1 MTNRK
6 STKCALLLSALSLL
20 LCMAMLVG
28 STFAWFTDSVTSGR
42 NTIVSGQLDVELYY
56 ATWDEAEQDWTD
68 YAKVTASTKMFNE
81 NALYEPG
88 YTEMVKFKVVN
99 EGTLALKYTLDAK
112 IYSEV
117 AGINVNNESFNLSN
131 YLYTGIADAAATRAE
146 AVAAA
151 TNMLSS
157 GFNMGTNA
165 VLTPDDPADDTDTD
179 YFDEIIL
186 TLTMPVT
193 VGNEAN
199 HIDGA
204 QPSIDLGIVLVATQ
218 ATYEADDFDN
228 QYDKNAPYTEV
239 ATFDELQAVMTAGGN
254 AVLTANIDATQLTP
268 KNQRITVPAGVTA
281 AIDLNGFTFTSKDAD
296 GGANAMAIFVD
307 QGAALTIND
316 SVGTGKIVSSCYG
329 IYVKQNA
336 TLIMN
341 GGTIEVTGNGAFD
354 MGVILWNASF
364 VMNGGTIKGIDGVCA
379 SNYYKLNG
387 ADTLPINRITIG
399 EDAVIEASALEF
411 NLCAGESD
419 DATDTI
425 IIDNRA

>member
-1 MTNRK
+1 MTKHK
-6 STKCALLLSALSLL
+6 STKRALLLSALSLL

-56 ATWDEAEQDWTD
+56 ATLKADGTWND
-68 YAKVTASTKMFNE
+68 YAKVTANTKMFNE

-112 IYSEV
+112 IYSET
-117 AGINVNNESFNLSN
+117 AGTNVYNESFNLSN
-131 YLYTGIADAAATRAE
+131 YLYTGIVDAAATRAE

-151 TNMLSS
+151 TNVLSA
-157 GFNMGTNA
+157 GFNMKADTELAPNA
-165 VLTPDDPADDTDTD
+165 FNEFVLA
-179 YFDEIIL
+179 
-186 TLTMPVT
+186 LTMPTT

-218 ATYEADDFDN
+218 AVEEADDFGDD
-228 QYDKNAPYTEV
+228 YDENAPYTEV
-239 ATFDELQAVMTAGGN
+239 ATFAELQAVMTAGGN
-254 AVLTANIDATQLTP
+254 AILTADIDATQLTP

-281 AIDLNGFTFTSKDAD
+281 AIDLNGFTFTSRDAD
-296 GGANAMAIFVD
+296 SGANAMAIYVD
-307 QGAALTIND
+307 QGAVLTIND
-316 SVGTGKIVSSCYG
+316 SSAAGTGKIASQCYG

-341 GGTIEVTGNGAFD
+341 GGTIAMSGNDTFD
-354 MGVILWNASF
+354 MGVVLWNGSF
-364 VMNGGTIKGIDGVCA
+364 VMNGGAIDARYGVAA
-379 SNYYKLNG
+379 SNYYKLTDN
-387 ADTLPINRITIG
+387 TLPINRITIG
-399 EDAVIEASALEF
+399 ENATITSIVRDISLGEASE
-411 NLCAGESD
+411 D
-419 DATDTI
+419 DNAHDAI
-425 IIDNRA
+425 VVDNRA